1 MRILLTN
8 DDSISA
14 SQLVPLARWC
24 KKLGEVTIVVPKYEQ
39 SGKSHGIEMH
49 KPFEAKQVQLAEDV
63 TAWSV
68 DSTPAD
74 CVRFAI
80 LGLHG
85 EFDLCISGINRGLNV
100 GADMMYSGTVSA
112 ACEAVGHGVRALAL
126 STSPEYYDS
135 AVSQL
140 DRVLEY
146 FESNRLWEHNNIYNV
161 NIPAPSPE
169 IKITRQ
175 GGPYYSDDFEAMGS
189 DMYHARGKSVWV
201 DRNDNTL
208 DTDATLHGYITITPL
223 TLDRTNKTVFEKLSS
238 LNK

>member
-24 KKLGEVTIVVPKYEQ
+24 KKLGEVTVVVPKYEQ

-49 KPFEAKQVQLAEDV
+49 KPFEAKQVQLADDV
-63 TAWSV
+63 VAWSV

-80 LGLHG
+80 LGLCG
-85 EFDLCISGINRGLNV
+85 EFDLGISGINRGLNV

-146 FESNRLWEHNNIYNV
+146 FERNSLWEHNNIYNV
-161 NIPAPSPE
+161 NIPGAAPE

-175 GGPYYSDDFEAMGS
+175 GGPYYSDDFEAMGNH
-189 DMYHARGKSVWV
+189 MYHARGKSVWV

-223 TLDRTNKTVFEKLSS
+223 TLDRTDKTVFEKLSR